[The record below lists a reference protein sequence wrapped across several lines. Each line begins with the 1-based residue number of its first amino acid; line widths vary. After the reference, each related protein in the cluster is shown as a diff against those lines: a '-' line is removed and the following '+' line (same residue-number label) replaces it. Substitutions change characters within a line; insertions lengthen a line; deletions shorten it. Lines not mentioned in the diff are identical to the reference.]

1 MDVDIHVCTG
11 AGADVAAV
19 LGEPGVARHPV
30 LVGDGVPAG
39 DVPLLLHL
47 VVAELLYL
55 CVVGLVCPAAV
66 LPAKL
71 PECIDTLLIASISA

>member
-1 MDVDIHVCTG
+1 MCVDTG

-71 PECIDTLLIASISA
+71 PECIHYSIASISDM